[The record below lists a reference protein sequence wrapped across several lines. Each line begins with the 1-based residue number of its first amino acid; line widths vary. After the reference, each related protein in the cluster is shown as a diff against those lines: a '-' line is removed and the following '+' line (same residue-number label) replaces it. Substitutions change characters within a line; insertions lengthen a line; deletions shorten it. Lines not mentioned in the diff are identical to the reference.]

1 MRDVSTYKDVRN
13 NERIGFVQEKPQQ
26 HAEIFY
32 AQIDK
37 YIDHLKS
44 YEWKCVQP
52 GANPETL
59 LREISDL
66 NDSMLQACAQFEEN
80 TSDPISIKAAQ
91 SYFRKKTQPVLSNS
105 YGINRIRTWPQGHQG
120 DYMTLE
126 LIYRNMPMSAGLGYY
141 LDKYMLDSDLGLGV
155 RDRIVKLRDLLKEEL
170 IGRRNP
176 KVLDIA
182 CGSCREVF
190 ELAPEIKSSGAKFT
204 CVDLDS
210 AALNFAVDRLTYAGL
225 SSDQTELLT
234 YNALRIFDF
243 ETAHAEFG
251 MRDII
256 YSVGFFDYLPDE
268 FLVKLLKSM
277 YMLLNPGGKII
288 AAFKDVEYYR
298 PQIYHW
304 FADWDGFLQR
314 TVVDFNRLFH
324 DANIPDSELS
334 MSRVKSGSIVFYT
347 ASKQ

>member
-1 MRDVSTYKDVRN
+1 MQDLSSYKNVVS
-13 NERIGFVQEKPQQ
+13 NERVGFIQEKPQQ
-26 HAEIFY
+26 YAELFY

-37 YIDHLKS
+37 YIDQLKG

-52 GANPETL
+52 GADPKTL
-59 LREISDL
+59 LSEISSM
-66 NDSMLQACAQFEEN
+66 NDEMLRACAQFEEN
-80 TSDPISIKAAQ
+80 TKDPIAIKTAQ
-91 SYFRKKTQPVLSNS
+91 SYFRKKTNPVLSSS
-105 YGINRIRTWPQGHQG
+105 YCINRTRTWPQGHQG

-126 LIYRNMPMSAGLGYY
+126 LIYKNMPMSAGLGYY
-141 LDKYMLDSDLGLGV
+141 LDKCMLDSDLGVGV
-155 RDRIVKLRDLLKEEL
+155 RERIVKLRDLLREEL
-170 IGRRNP
+170 VSRNNA

-225 SSDQTELLT
+225 SSDHAEMLT

-243 ETAHAEFG
+243 ETAFTEFG

-288 AAFKDVEYYR
+288 SAFKDVDYYR
-298 PQIYHW
+298 PQLYHW

-314 TVVDFNRLFH
+314 TAVDFKRLFR
-324 DANIPDSELS
+324 DANIPDDALS
-334 MSRVKSGSIVFYT
+334 MTRVTSGSIVFYIVT
-347 ASKQ
+347 KR

>member
-1 MRDVSTYKDVRN
+1 MQDATTYKSEII
-13 NERIGFVQEKPQQ
+13 NEHIGFVKEKPQQ
-26 HAEIFY
+26 YAGLFY

-37 YIDHLKS
+37 YIEQLKG
-44 YEWKCVQP
+44 YEWKCIQP
-52 GANPETL
+52 GADPERL
-59 LREISDL
+59 LSEITSL
-66 NDSMLQACAQFEEN
+66 NDAMLQACAQFERD
-80 TSDPISIKAAQ
+80 TTDPVAIRAAQ
-91 SYFRKKTQPVLSNS
+91 AYFRHKTNPVLSNS

-126 LIYRNMPMSAGLGYY
+126 LIYKNMPMSVGLGSY
-141 LDKYMLDSDLGLGV
+141 LDKYMLDSDLGVGV
-155 RDRIVKLRDLLKEEL
+155 RERIVKLRDLLREEL
-170 IGRRNP
+170 VSRRNP
-176 KVLDIA
+176 KVLDLA

-210 AALNFAVDRLTYAGL
+210 AALNFAIDRLTYAGL
-225 SSDQTELLT
+225 SSDHAEMLT

-243 ETAHAEFG
+243 ETALAEFG

-268 FLVKLLKSM
+268 FLVKLLKSL

-288 AAFKDVEYYR
+288 AAFKDVDYYQ

-314 TVVDFNRLFH
+314 TVDDFNRLFRS
-324 DANIPDSELS
+324 ANIPGSALS
-334 MSRVKSGSIVFYT
+334 MTRVTSGSIVFYVVT
-347 ASKQ
+347 KQ